1 MNQSALILKTLDQ
14 VNTVTDGGDAAG
26 AKFPSFRRLT
36 DARRRKEKEK
46 DGKQM
51 FSSTHSILPL
61 DVD

>member
-14 VNTVTDGGDAAG
+14 VNTVADGGDAAG

-36 DARRRKEKEK
+36 DARRWKEQVK
-46 DGKQM
+46 DEKQM